1 MADPFRGLED
11 GDTEAVRAWDD
22 AQSARTAAVLAAL
35 PGRDALKTRLREL
48 LDVPVVL
55 AAAEAGDVVLTME
68 RSDGRDQATLV
79 VTGADGTGAR
89 QLVDPRQVED
99 DDTAAIDWFH
109 PSPEGA
115 LVAVGTSTGGDELS
129 TLRVVRVADGTW
141 LPDAIT
147 RTRAASV
154 AWRADGSG
162 FAYTRYPDPATV
174 PEGEAGYHRTVLE
187 HDLGAPPDEDPVVWD
202 DLPDPTAWADVRL
215 SRDDRWLLVHA
226 SIGWDRTD
234 VHLCDR
240 STGTW
245 TTIVEGVDAL
255 TDLRVVGD
263 LLVGTTTL
271 DAPTGRVVAAPL
283 ADPAPAAWVDLL
295 PTTDDAVVD
304 GLTVTAGSVLVA
316 RTRDAVSEL
325 VHLPRPSSLPTAP
338 PPATPVPLPTEGSL
352 AGLSGNR
359 DRDEASIILTSF
371 ALPPSVLRWT
381 GVGGLAPWAVRDT
394 GLDAS
399 AFAVDRHRYPSTDG
413 TEVTLF
419 ALRRA
424 DVVPGPTTPT
434 ILTGYGGFGI
444 TMSPAYSPDAVAH
457 AEGGGVYAVACIRGG
472 AERGEEWHRAGQR
485 ARKPQ
490 VFADFEAA
498 ADWLVDTGR
507 TSREHLAI
515 RGGSNGGLLV
525 TAALTRRPD
534 LCAAVHSAVPLC
546 DMVRF
551 PRFRIARLWVPEYGD
566 PDEPADLAWL
576 LSYSPYH
583 HVVDGTR
590 YPAVLITTGAEDSR
604 VDPLHAR
611 KMAARLQ
618 QAAPPDGAPVLL
630 RVERGAGHGQGKPS
644 SRRAE
649 ESADVLSFLLAAIA

>member
-1 MADPFRGLED
+1 ML
-11 GDTEAVRAWDD
+11 
-22 AQSARTAAVLAAL
+22 SAL
-35 PGRDALKTRLREL
+35 PGRDALKERLREL

-55 AAAEAGDVVLTME
+55 AAAVAGDVVLTLE
-68 RSDGRDQATLV
+68 RAGGRDQATLV
-79 VTGADGTGAR
+79 VASAHGDGSDR
-89 QLVDPRQVED
+89 RELVDPRAVED

-109 PSPEGA
+109 PSPDGA

-187 HDLGAPPDEDPVVWD
+187 HDLGADPDGDAVVWD
-202 DLPDPTAWADVRL
+202 DLPDPTAWPDVRL

-240 STGTW
+240 SSGTW
-245 TTIVEGVDAL
+245 TTVIEGVDAL

-283 ADPAPAAWVDLL
+283 DRPTPDAWVDVL
-295 PTTDDAVVD
+295 PAGDAVVE
-304 GLTVTAGSVLVA
+304 GLAVTSDSLLVA
-316 RTRDAVSEL
+316 RSRSAVAEL
-325 VHLPRPSSLPTAP
+325 VRLPRPTSLATREVPGTSRVTAE
-338 PPATPVPLPTEGSL
+338 PVALPVEGSL
-352 AGLSGNR
+352 AGLSGSR
-359 DRDEASIILTSF
+359 DRDEAVVVLTSF
-371 ALPPSVLRWT
+371 ALPPTAFRWT
-381 GVGGLAPWAVRDT
+381 GAGGLEPWAVRPT
-394 GLDAS
+394 GLDPG
-399 AFAVDRHRYPSTDG
+399 AFAVDQLRYPSTDG
-413 TEVTLF
+413 TGVTLF
-419 ALRRA
+419 CLRRA
-424 DVVPGPTTPT
+424 DVAPSPATPT

-457 AEGGGVYAVACIRGG
+457 AEGGGVWAVACLRGG
-472 AERGEEWHRAGQR
+472 AEEGEAWHRAGQR
-485 ARKPQ
+485 ACKPQ

-498 ADWLVDTGR
+498 ADWLVASGR
-507 TSREHLAI
+507 TAREHLAI

-618 QAAPPDGAPVLL
+618 QAGGPAGAPVLL

-649 ESADVLSFLLAAIA
+649 ESADVLAFLHAVIT